1 MDPPEWLKLKALP
14 TPNAGEVMEQLKLSD
29 IADGN
34 EKRYNQFGKR
44 SDRFFQHAPILLP
57 SNSTPSYIYPR
68 ETKIHVQRKSRTR
81 KFITDLFIIVKN
93 WEELRYP
100 AIGE

>member
-1 MDPPEWLKLKALP
+1 MGMRNVTTSL
-14 TPNAGEVMEQLKLSD
+14 
-29 IADGN
+29 
-34 EKRYNQFGKR
+34 EKDLIDSFK
-44 SDRFFQHAPILLP
+44 DAPILLP
-57 SNSTPSYIYPR
+57 SNSMPSYIYPR

-100 AIGE
+100 AIGEQVNWNIFIQWDMIQQ